1 MAPAFGGR
9 RRTPPR
15 STRSTPATSTHS
27 RGGARGPAP
36 DGAHRRP
43 PGSVRAIVGSAPMPD
58 GRFAPSPTG
67 PLHVGNL
74 RTALLAWLVARVDG
88 GRFLIRVEDLDP
100 VASRAELVAEHL
112 EDMAALGLDHDGP
125 VVRQSDPDVRARHE
139 DAIAALAADGALY
152 PCFCSRRE
160 IREAAHAAHGPL
172 PEGAYPGTC
181 RRSEEHTSELQSLM
195 RISYA
200 VFCLKKKKKKKPHTI
215 TTDQTTSQ

>member
-74 RTALLAWLVARVDG
+74 RTALLAWLFARVDG
-88 GRFLIRVEDLDP
+88 SRFLIRVEDLDP
-100 VASRAELVAEHL
+100 VASRAELVAG
-112 EDMAALGLDHDGP
+112 DRKSVVSGTSVSVRVDLGG
-125 VVRQSDPDVRARHE
+125 
-139 DAIAALAADGALY
+139 G
-152 PCFCSRRE
+152 
-160 IREAAHAAHGPL
+160 
-172 PEGAYPGTC
+172 
-181 RRSEEHTSELQSLM
+181 
-195 RISYA
+195 RII
-200 VFCLKKKKKKKPHTI
+200 KK
-215 TTDQTTSQ
+215 TT

>member
-74 RTALLAWLVARVDG
+74 RTALLAWLFARVDG
-88 GRFLIRVEDLDP
+88 GRFLLRVEDVAP

-112 EDMAALGLDHDGP
+112 DAMDALVLDHAGT
-125 VVRQSDPDVRARHE
+125 VVRPSEPAWGARQT
-139 DAIAALAADGALY
+139 
-152 PCFCSRRE
+152 
-160 IREAAHAAHGPL
+160 EANHAPPA
-172 PEGAYPGTC
+172 
-181 RRSEEHTSELQSLM
+181 
-195 RISYA
+195 
-200 VFCLKKKKKKKPHTI
+200 
-215 TTDQTTSQ
+215 